1 MKWRPG
7 LRESIAFTVVL
18 MTVAATV
25 AMGFVAYEIQAGSA
39 RHRFVESAR
48 AGILADAQ
56 QAYDRT
62 RDSRAP
68 AMSKVDEV
76 AHFMQGR
83 IGLTWAVV
91 NRHGTAGPISQ
102 IEHGQYIAVAS
113 TNSRAFGQDLPVD
126 VIDSVR
132 GTQAVITYTPDTP
145 DSPQLAVVREIST
158 DLVLAEFYDLR
169 PLDDEL
175 SLLRKRLALVGTGV
189 AVVAALLGVLA
200 ARGIQRPVRA
210 AANAAQRFGSGD
222 LGTRVPV
229 RGNDELADLAGAFN
243 AMAERLGESID
254 QLRMK
259 EQQQRRFVADVAHDL
274 RTPLASMIAATESL
288 HSTDVADRE
297 RSAELLGTQVRR
309 LSRLVEDL
317 LEMSRFDAGAA
328 DFRPETVDLEALVH
342 DAIALSAPDTDI
354 RVHVIADAVVVGD
367 PRRLH
372 TIVRNLVTNAVRHGA
387 PPVVVTVDGTASG
400 HATVAV
406 ADSGPGLPPD
416 LAPFVFDRFV
426 RGDHARGETEGS
438 GLGLAIA
445 HENAVLHGGRLEVT
459 GPPGTVFVLTV
470 PRGTPPGEA

>member
-62 RDSRAP
+62 RDSRDP
-68 AMSKVDEV
+68 ASSKVDEV
-76 AHFMQGR
+76 AKFMTGR

-91 NRHGTAGPISQ
+91 NLHGTAGPVSPA
-102 IEHGQYIAVAS
+102 EGGQYVAVAS
-113 TNSRAFGQDLPVD
+113 TNSRAFGQDLPVA

-169 PLDDEL
+169 PLEDEL

-189 AVVAALLGVLA
+189 AAVAALLGVLA

-210 AANAAQRFGSGD
+210 AADAAQRFGAGE

-229 RGNDELADLAGAFN
+229 RGNDELAGLAGAFN
-243 AMAERLGESID
+243 AMAQRLGESID

-288 HSTDVADRE
+288 HSTDAGDRE

-328 DFRPETVDLEALVH
+328 DFRPETVDLEALAH
-342 DAIALSAPDTDI
+342 DAIALSAPDLEI
-354 RVHVIADAVVVGD
+354 PVRVSGDAVITGD

-387 PPVVVTVDGTASG
+387 PPVVVTVDGTAPG
-400 HATVAV
+400 HARVLV

-426 RGDHARGETEGS
+426 RGDRARGETEGS

-470 PRGTPPGEA
+470 PRGTPPDEV